1 VGQAHTLFG
10 TAHFTLTEKYDTL
23 GRSQGYALSNT
34 VSGITMMNQYTDIL
48 CASAPLRE
56 NILLYDLDGNQTLL
70 HTTTGLWHVDYNA
83 ENRPVLFSNETA
95 IITMAYDHQGRRT
108 EMKVVQ
114 SGTTT
119 RHERYLYRGY
129 LQIAA
134 LDLLDAT
141 NVNHAITWD
150 PTEPTATQPLAL
162 QRGTNGWSYG
172 FDQVKNVTE
181 LFDATG
187 ALAATYDYAP
197 FGALTDSTGPAA
209 DLNPLTFS
217 SEIHDAPLGLIYYN
231 VSHLNVLD
239 GRWVSR
245 DPIEERGGINV
256 FVFVGNRPSHRVD
269 MLGQLTWT
277 WPWIKCCGVV
287 QYNWFTEC
295 CCNGQVFSESEID
308 SGVRRWGRYFGT
320 TMGYHEWITFDGRLA
335 DVNFAL
341 SPSFA
346 FQTGTRVMM
355 GENPF
360 LKWDGMM
367 SPCKYNI
374 KCFKEC
380 LHTEAILHL
389 GLPFPTYANPCVTY
403 ADHLLNTCK
412 SKCLGCG
419 NP

>member
-1 VGQAHTLFG
+1 
-10 TAHFTLTEKYDTL
+10 
-23 GRSQGYALSNT
+23 
-34 VSGITMMNQYTDIL
+34 
-48 CASAPLRE
+48 
-56 NILLYDLDGNQTLL
+56 
-70 HTTTGLWHVDYNA
+70 
-83 ENRPVLFSNETA
+83 
-95 IITMAYDHQGRRT
+95 
-108 EMKVVQ
+108 MKVVEAG
-114 SGTTT
+114 STT

-129 LQIAA
+129 VQIAA
-134 LDLLDAT
+134 LDLLNAT
-141 NVNHAITWD
+141 NVIHAITWD
-150 PTEPTATQPLAL
+150 PTEPVATRPLAL
-162 QRGTNGWSYG
+162 QRGTNCWSYG

-181 LFDATG
+181 LFDASG

-197 FGALTDSTGPAA
+197 FGALTDSTGPTT

-217 SEIHDAPLGLIYYN
+217 SEIHDSPLGLIYYN
-231 VSHLNVLD
+231 YRHLNVLD

-308 SGVRRWGRYFGT
+308 SGVRRWGRDFGT

-335 DVNFAL
+335 DVNFVGA
-341 SPSFA
+341 PFA
-346 FQTGTRVMM
+346 YQTGDRVMM
-355 GENPF
+355 WESRI

-403 ADHLLNTCK
+403 ADHLLNTCM